1 MATEEIEE
9 KDFNSQ
15 FLENVE
21 PDEPTSAELA
31 EEVEP
36 VDVETEEPIL
46 EVDAEEP
53 TDAVKAYRAD
63 QSKKDK
69 RISALEAENANYRQ
83 VTDELGGRLNNLEK
97 PPEPKNVL
105 TKPER
110 PKKPHGYNKVDAYT
124 DPDTDSYAY
133 NEALEQHVLDMEDFR
148 DAVDANRQ
156 EEIQADK
163 DAKSRVKQSTD
174 FANSEIAKYQK
185 QGLTQ
190 AEAIECFDFYYN
202 KDESRDANFL
212 VGNWKTKTKGSPR
225 PPSKGK
231 LKTPLP
237 PGIDGGITDQLTM
250 TVDDAMFERIKEVP
264 DERQL

>member
-124 DPDTDSYAY
+124 DPD
-133 NEALEQHVLDMEDFR
+133 
-148 DAVDANRQ
+148 
-156 EEIQADK
+156 
-163 DAKSRVKQSTD
+163 
-174 FANSEIAKYQK
+174 
-185 QGLTQ
+185 
-190 AEAIECFDFYYN
+190 
-202 KDESRDANFL
+202 
-212 VGNWKTKTKGSPR
+212 
-225 PPSKGK
+225 
-231 LKTPLP
+231 
-237 PGIDGGITDQLTM
+237 
-250 TVDDAMFERIKEVP
+250 
-264 DERQL
+264 